1 MFTESYIVVF
11 CILFITCVS
20 IVIVW
25 QSLYRA
31 AVSALL
37 NLVVLPII
45 MLFEVLYMYY
55 YLSK

>member
-31 AVSALL
+31 AVSAL